1 MNTQN
6 LCYHKLFLMKNIL
19 VPTDFSIVSTN
30 AATYAIELA
39 KSLNYQ
45 KIIYYNV
52 YQAPVLTEPTIPAM
66 QVIDFD
72 SLKKISENGLKK
84 IKDDQEHLGEGKV
97 EFECISEFGVL
108 DSSITDVCERTGCD
122 IIVMGILGGNNIEE
136 VLIGSSATSVA
147 HHTKFPV
154 IIVPPQAVF
163 RPITQIVM
171 ACDFKKVGSNTP
183 VNAIMKLLD
192 TTGAHLSILHV
203 DEHKKEPADFD
214 HQKEL
219 LNELFKD
226 YQPQFFFIQ
235 NEDFAEGINDFVT
248 DHQIDL
254 VITIPKKHGLFD
266 RLFKRSHTKHLAFH
280 TNIPL
285 MCIHE
290 EV

>member
-1 MNTQN
+1 
-6 LCYHKLFLMKNIL
+6 MKNIL
-19 VPTDFSIVSTN
+19 VPTDFSIVSNN

-39 KSLNYQ
+39 KALNYQ

-52 YQAPVLTEPTIPAM
+52 YQAPVIAEPTIPAM

-72 SLKKISENGLKK
+72 TLKKISENGLKK
-84 IKDDQEHLGEGKV
+84 IKDEHAHLGEGKV

-108 DSSITDVCERTGCD
+108 ASSITDICEHTGSD